1 MTGSMIWRRSPEELS
16 WMPLLSPESW
26 EGWRRQLLRLRETG
40 LLSISHN
47 HQPYCPQKQQPAFLG
62 LWHRQNCQKGH
73 VCFARASEPATLE
86 PSPLAVSAV
95 HLCLDLVPLSC
106 ELIWKLFG
114 RSVKWMYLCSTILV
128 EVDFLFMRVK
138 FISILRTGQRSIR
151 IPIHL
156 LEWFCFSMTYQE
168 IIERGTFTTCEVRK
182 DPKDTLVILEFVQ
195 LHNCKCGVTP
205 FSLDS
210 TLVHQ
215 E

>member
-1 MTGSMIWRRSPEELS
+1 
-16 WMPLLSPESW
+16 
-26 EGWRRQLLRLRETG
+26 
-40 LLSISHN
+40 
-47 HQPYCPQKQQPAFLG
+47 
-62 LWHRQNCQKGH
+62 
-73 VCFARASEPATLE
+73 
-86 PSPLAVSAV
+86 
-95 HLCLDLVPLSC
+95 
-106 ELIWKLFG
+106 
-114 RSVKWMYLCSTILV
+114 
-128 EVDFLFMRVK
+128 MRVK
-138 FISILRTGQRSIR
+138 FISILRTGQQSIR

-168 IIERGTFTTCEVRK
+168 IIERGTFMTCEVCK